1 MTGPA
6 RSSGPAF
13 LLGYAGTIVAHAAAA
28 AASLGAQ
35 QGGSARQLR
44 PAASGRFEGKRRRH
58 GGGPV
63 LRAVRGAVAGASAP
77 GPGGAQRAG

>member
-1 MTGPA
+1 VTGPA

-13 LLGYAGTIVAHAAAA
+13 LQGYAGTIVAHAAA

-63 LRAVRGAVAGASAP
+63 LCAVRGAVAGASAP